1 MHILITG
8 AAGFLGQY
16 LAKALLQDKAVT
28 ALTLADVSPVP
39 LQDDPRVQQLELD
52 ITNADAVMNTLP
64 KNLDATYHLAAVV
77 SAGAEADFE
86 LGMRVNLEGTRN
98 ILEALRHTSPGS
110 RIIFASSLAIYG
122 GNLPD
127 VITDMTAFTPQGS
140 YGTQKA
146 ISELLVNDYSR
157 KGYLDGLSL
166 RLPTVSVRPGKP
178 NKAASSFASDIIREP
193 LFGREAVCPVDP
205 SLEVWLTSPEA
216 VVASLQYALSLDT
229 GSVDTGGLSYRGI
242 NIPGITVTVQEMINA
257 LETVAGPETREHIR
271 FERVPKL
278 ETLINSWP
286 TRFDTTLANQ
296 LGFPA
301 SNPFEE
307 TVRTFVQNY
316 VQLS

>member
-16 LAKALLQDKAVT
+16 LAKALLQDEAVT
-28 ALTLADVSPVP
+28 ALTLADVSSIPI
-39 LQDDPRVQQLELD
+39 LDDPRVQQLELD
-52 ITNADAVMNTLP
+52 ITNANTVMNTLP
-64 KNLDATYHLAAVV
+64 KGIDATYHLAAVV

-86 LGMRVNLEGTRN
+86 LGMRVNLDGTRHV
-98 ILEALRHTSPGS
+98 LEALRHTSPGS

-178 NKAASSFASDIIREP
+178 NKAASSFASSIIREP
-193 LFGREAVCPVDP
+193 LFGQEAVCPVDP

-216 VVASLQYALSLDT
+216 VVASLQYALS
-229 GSVDTGGLSYRGI
+229 VDTSGLSYRGI
-242 NIPGITVTVQEMINA
+242 NIPGITVTVQEMIDA
-257 LETVAGPETREHIR
+257 LEAVAGPEARQHIR
-271 FERVPKL
+271 FERTPEL

-286 TRFDTTLANQ
+286 TRFETTLANQ
-296 LGFPA
+296 LRFPA

-307 TVRTFVQNY
+307 TVRTFIQNY
-316 VQLS
+316 VS